1 MVLRRF
7 LLLAVALLSLMA
19 AAPGSLLAQEAP
31 GVRLGILDVGRAL
44 RDASSVKGIRSQL
57 NGYMDSYRADT
68 QKEEQSLRSA
78 QDELGRK
85 RTVLSAEAF
94 TAERQK
100 LEQRLANAQAKVQ
113 DRRQSLERVHAE
125 AMQKVQDALAGIV
138 STIAKERGLTL
149 ILRKDQTLFALPA
162 YEITDEALKRLDKQL
177 PSVKIGNP
185 NTPPPKKP
193 Q

>member
-1 MVLRRF
+1 MFVRRF
-7 LLLAVALLSLMA
+7 LLLAVALLALA
-19 AAPGSLLAQEAP
+19 AAPGPLHAQETP
-31 GVRLGILDVGRAL
+31 GVRLGILDVGRGL
-44 RDASSVKGIRSQL
+44 RDATSVKGIRSQL
-57 NGYMDSYRADT
+57 NSYMDSYRADT
-68 QKEEQSLRSA
+68 QKEEQSLRAA

-94 TAERQK
+94 AAERQK
-100 LEQRLANAQAKVQ
+100 LEQRLAAAQGKVQ

-138 STIAKERGLTL
+138 TTIAKERGLTL

-185 NTPPPKKP
+185 NAPAPKKP

>member
-1 MVLRRF
+1 MSSRRF
-7 LLLAVALLSLMA
+7 LLLAVALLA
-19 AAPGSLLAQEAP
+19 LLATPNPVPAQEAP

-44 RDASSVKGIRSQL
+44 RDASAVKGIRSQL
-57 NGYMDSYRADT
+57 DGYMDSYRADT
-68 QKEEQSLRSA
+68 QKEEQSLRA
-78 QDELGRK
+78 ADAELGRK

-94 TAERQK
+94 AAERQK
-100 LEQRLANAQAKVQ
+100 LEQRVAAAQGKVQ

-138 STIAKERGLTL
+138 SAIAKERGLTL
-149 ILRKDQTLFALPA
+149 ILRKDQTLFALPS
-162 YEITDEALKRLDKQL
+162 YEITEEAMKRLDKQL

-185 NTPPPKKP
+185 NTPAAKK

>member
-1 MVLRRF
+1 MSTRRF
-7 LLLAVALLSLMA
+7 LLLAVALLALC
-19 AAPGSLLAQEAP
+19 AAPGAVSAQDAP

-44 RDASSVKGIRSQL
+44 RDASAVKGIRSQL
-57 NGYMDSYRADT
+57 DRYMDSYRADT
-68 QKEEQSLRSA
+68 QKEEQSLRA
-78 QDELGRK
+78 ADAELGRK

-94 TAERQK
+94 AAERQK
-100 LEQRLANAQAKVQ
+100 LEQRVAAAQGKVQ

-138 STIAKERGLTL
+138 SAIAKERSLTL

-162 YEITDEALKRLDKQL
+162 YDISDEAMKRLDKQL

-185 NTPPPKKP
+185 NTPAPKK

>member
-1 MVLRRF
+1 MVLRRL
-7 LLLAVALLSLMA
+7 LLLAVALLSLA
-19 AAPGSLLAQEAP
+19 VASPRPLLAQEAP
-31 GVRLGILDVGRAL
+31 AVRLGILDVGRAL
-44 RDASSVKGIRSQL
+44 RDATSVKGIRTQL

-68 QKEEQSLRSA
+68 QKEEQSLRAA

-177 PSVKIGNP
+177 PSVKIANP
-185 NTPPPKKP
+185 NTPPAKK

>member
-1 MVLRRF
+1 MAMRRF
-7 LLLAVALLSLMA
+7 LFLAVALLALSALPH
-19 AAPGSLLAQEAP
+19 PGSAQEAP

-44 RDASSVKGIRSQL
+44 RDASAVKGIRSQL
-57 NGYMDSYRADT
+57 NGYMDSYRTDT
-68 QKEEQSLRSA
+68 QKEEQSLRAA

-94 TAERQK
+94 AAERQK
-100 LEQRLANAQAKVQ
+100 LEQRVAAAQGKVQ

-149 ILRKDQTLFALPA
+149 ILRKDQTLFALPT
-162 YEITDEALKRLDKQL
+162 YDITDEAMKRLDKQL

-185 NTPPPKKP
+185 NAPAKK

>member
-1 MVLRRF
+1 MSTRRF
-7 LLLAVALLSLMA
+7 LLLAVALLALL
-19 AAPGSLLAQEAP
+19 AAPTAVPAQEAA

-44 RDASSVKGIRSQL
+44 RDASAVKGIRSQL
-57 NGYMDSYRADT
+57 DGYMDSYRADT
-68 QKEEQSLRSA
+68 QKEEQSLRA
-78 QDELGRK
+78 ADAELGRK

-94 TAERQK
+94 AAERQK
-100 LEQRLANAQAKVQ
+100 LEQRVAAAQGKVQ

-138 STIAKERGLTL
+138 SAIAKERGLTL
-149 ILRKDQTLFALPA
+149 ILRKDQTLFALPS
-162 YEITDEALKRLDKQL
+162 YEITEEAMKRLDKQL

-185 NTPPPKKP
+185 NTPAAKK

>member
-1 MVLRRF
+1 MSTRRF
-7 LLLAVALLSLMA
+7 LLLAVALLALC
-19 AAPGSLLAQEAP
+19 AAPGAVSAQDAP

-44 RDASSVKGIRSQL
+44 RDASAVKGIRSQL
-57 NGYMDSYRADT
+57 DRYMDSYRADT
-68 QKEEQSLRSA
+68 QKEEQSLRA
-78 QDELGRK
+78 ADAELGRK

-94 TAERQK
+94 AAERQK
-100 LEQRLANAQAKVQ
+100 LEQRVAAAQGKVQ

-138 STIAKERGLTL
+138 SAIAKERGLTL

-162 YEITDEALKRLDKQL
+162 YDISDEAMKRLDKQL

-185 NTPPPKKP
+185 NTPAPKK

>member
-1 MVLRRF
+1 MRLRHLIVLAAA
-7 LLLAVALLSLMA
+7 LLALAVAPQPLS
-19 AAPGSLLAQEAP
+19 AQEVP
-31 GVRLGILDVGRAL
+31 GIRLGILDVGRAL
-44 RDASSVKGIRSQL
+44 RDTTAVQGIRSQL
-57 NGYMDSYRADT
+57 NTYMDSYRADT
-68 QKEEQSLRSA
+68 QKEEQSLRAA

-94 TAERQK
+94 AVERQK

-125 AMQKVQDALAGIV
+125 AMQKVQDALASIV
-138 STIAKERGLTL
+138 SSIAKERGLTL

-185 NTPPPKKP
+185 NAPAPKKP

>member
-1 MVLRRF
+1 MSSCRF
-7 LLLAVALLSLMA
+7 LLLAVALLALL
-19 AAPGSLLAQEAP
+19 AAPTAVPAQEAA

-44 RDASSVKGIRSQL
+44 RDASAVKGIRSQL
-57 NGYMDSYRADT
+57 DGYMDSYRADT
-68 QKEEQSLRSA
+68 QKEEQSLRA
-78 QDELGRK
+78 ADAELGRK

-94 TAERQK
+94 AAERQK
-100 LEQRLANAQAKVQ
+100 LEQRVAAAQGKVQ

-138 STIAKERGLTL
+138 SAIAKERGLTL
-149 ILRKDQTLFALPA
+149 ILRKDQTLFALPS
-162 YEITDEALKRLDKQL
+162 YEITEEAMKRLDKQL

-185 NTPPPKKP
+185 NTPAAKK

>member
-1 MVLRRF
+1 MSTRRF
-7 LLLAVALLSLMA
+7 LLLAVAMLALL
-19 AAPGSLLAQEAP
+19 AAPSPAPAQEAP

-44 RDASSVKGIRSQL
+44 RDASAVKGIRSQL
-57 NGYMDSYRADT
+57 DGYMDSYRADT
-68 QKEEQSLRSA
+68 QKEEQSLRA
-78 QDELGRK
+78 ADAELGRK

-94 TAERQK
+94 AAERQK
-100 LEQRLANAQAKVQ
+100 LEQRVAAAQGKVQ

-138 STIAKERGLTL
+138 SAIAKERGLTL
-149 ILRKDQTLFALPA
+149 ILRKDQTLFALPS
-162 YEITDEALKRLDKQL
+162 YEITEEAMKRLDKQL

-185 NTPPPKKP
+185 NAPAAKK